1 MGIGMGY
8 IDAKGAIA
16 WTVQA
21 DNGRMVQITN
31 SNAYYCPTAPYCL
44 LCPHSWK
51 AHQDN
56 KRYSQGETKGDQANF
71 MMLDSNNGYLLT
83 WNRGRIQVTIPLDA
97 TTNLPMMNGEG
108 TYQGFHIFAAA
119 FSSFPTIIKDNN

>member
-1 MGIGMGY
+1 MGY

-21 DNGRMVQITN
+21 DNRRMVQITN

-71 MMLDSNNGYLLT
+71 IMLDSNNGYLLT
-83 WNRGRIQVTIPLDA
+83 WDRGRIQVTIPLDA

-119 FSSFPTIIKDNN
+119 FSSFPTIIKDND